1 MASRDSS
8 GSESLNRIF
17 HLKKVDLISYGKKQ
31 SRSRNSKRLLLR
43 RVHFSG
49 EHVGIF
55 RASIARR
62 PNDNRFTESG
72 GSKFCKEGAAFLGSS
87 DSSEPI
93 LFARPNFG
101 G

>member
-1 MASRDSS
+1 LHEFKSDLLSDEGRFSHTEEAKSDR
-8 GSESLNRIF
+8 
-17 HLKKVDLISYGKKQ
+17 KVEKTAE
-31 SRSRNSKRLLLR
+31 LLP

-62 PNDNRFTESG
+62 PNDNRFAESG
-72 GSKFCKEGAAFLGSS
+72 GSKFRKEGTALLGSG

-93 LFARPNFG
+93 LFAGLNLCG
-101 G
+101 